1 MSKKQSETKT
11 VDRMVT
17 DPTVPIK
24 IRVEM
29 IRQLSSDGASGKEV
43 LATIIDQATAG
54 ASGSQYVEK
63 AREFAERLNELKQG
77 PLRCG
82 TFDSFASSLEGRRAR
97 VILPDGGPLY
107 VAVPDD
113 DLAER
118 LRCGDA
124 VWLDGQAM
132 AVLYGEAEPNRL
144 GEEGRLERVLTGGD
158 VEVSIGELGRYV
170 FRASAQ
176 LTDQLAD
183 GEAEPGSSLVVCT
196 RQYIAWRALPL
207 ADGEGHRRFL
217 SSQAPPDVIVERD
230 VGAPPA
236 FIESIASHIHR
247 ELLAPEI
254 GGRFGVRRSQMLL
267 ATGVAGSGKSHS
279 IKALWRRIYDV
290 MAEVLGVEVGDLPQR
305 VFQLQASEVL
315 NKWLGESDKN
325 IARFFDEVADVAEE
339 KFVAP
344 DGTEWELPVIV
355 ICEEIDA
362 LARQRGEDSIHDR
375 IQTTLLTKLDPAQP
389 VFEDHMVV
397 VICTSNIPSVLD
409 VAFVR
414 RAGGTVERFG
424 RVGRF
429 DFRSIL
435 AKHLRDRPFED
446 GDEGRRRAVAD
457 LTSWLFAPNSAEPG
471 AVDLTFVGQPN
482 PVTKHRRDF
491 VTAGL
496 IDRAVQQA
504 ARGCCNDEWE
514 SGSSAWL
521 TSERLVCAIDEQVQG
536 IVDQLTPGNCDQYL
550 TLPDAM
556 RVGTVRRVPQLPVLP
571 VQLERAS

>member
-1 MSKKQSETKT
+1 
-11 VDRMVT
+11 
-17 DPTVPIK
+17 
-24 IRVEM
+24 
-29 IRQLSSDGASGKEV
+29 
-43 LATIIDQATAG
+43 
-54 ASGSQYVEK
+54 
-63 AREFAERLNELKQG
+63 
-77 PLRCG
+77 
-82 TFDSFASSLEGRRAR
+82 
-97 VILPDGGPLY
+97 
-107 VAVPDD
+107 
-113 DLAER
+113 
-118 LRCGDA
+118 
-124 VWLDGQAM
+124 
-132 AVLYGEAEPNRL
+132 
-144 GEEGRLERVLTGGD
+144 
-158 VEVSIGELGRYV
+158 
-170 FRASAQ
+170 
-176 LTDQLAD
+176 
-183 GEAEPGSSLVVCT
+183 
-196 RQYIAWRALPL
+196 
-207 ADGEGHRRFL
+207 
-217 SSQAPPDVIVERD
+217 
-230 VGAPPA
+230 
-236 FIESIASHIHR
+236 
-247 ELLAPEI
+247 
-254 GGRFGVRRSQMLL
+254 
-267 ATGVAGSGKSHS
+267 
-279 IKALWRRIYDV
+279 

-521 TSERLVCAIDEQVQG
+521 TSERLVCAIDEQAQG

-550 TLPDAM
+550 TLPDSM